1 MRALLV
7 LILALTAQAAAALP
21 ERLAD
26 TGLDEARSL
35 AFTPQYPLWS
45 DGTAKRRWL
54 ALPPG
59 ASIDATRPDAWQ
71 FPAGTKA
78 WKEFSYGGRKIET
91 RFIER
96 TAAGAWRFAAY
107 VWNAEGTE
115 ARLAPAEGATL
126 PVADAPGGR
135 YAVPSRTDCLAC
147 HEGAPVPILGFSALQ
162 LAADLSRFSK
172 VLNNLSGE
180 APRIPVASPETRAAL
195 GYLHANCG
203 HCHNDSGPLAGLG
216 LVLSQP
222 AAGAAPA
229 DPTVLLARMQ
239 HRNPLLR
246 MPPLGVRVP
255 HAEGAALVARWI
267 AFHKESHP

>member
-1 MRALLV
+1 
-7 LILALTAQAAAALP
+7 
-21 ERLAD
+21 
-26 TGLDEARSL
+26 
-35 AFTPQYPLWS
+35 
-45 DGTAKRRWL
+45 
-54 ALPPG
+54 
-59 ASIDATRPDAWQ
+59 
-71 FPAGTKA
+71 
-78 WKEFSYGGRKIET
+78 
-91 RFIER
+91 
-96 TAAGAWRFAAY
+96 
-107 VWNAEGTE
+107 
-115 ARLAPAEGATL
+115 
-126 PVADAPGGR
+126 
-135 YAVPSRTDCLAC
+135 VPSRTDCLAC

-172 VLNNLSGE
+172 VLKNLSGG